1 MARAESGHRPQDHCH
16 LGRCPL
22 GRLRLVFES
31 LASRKKALGRT
42 ISVRQRTFGDQ
53 KSWLLR
59 PCGRAER
66 VGRFGIRG
74 RLRWVDW
81 VGRFGIRGRRQWDDW
96 VGRFGIRGRRQWD
109 DWVGR
114 FGIRGRRQWDDWVGL
129 SGIRDRRQWDDWIG
143 RFEILGRRQRASK
156 DRLFLDRA
164 PRGGQRFYG
173 HHHPSL
179 RSWDLGIR
187 FVGFGRQAASQRAWA
202 RTRFARRWAGVCG
215 DSRYK
220 GSVLAI

>member
-1 MARAESGHRPQDHCH
+1 M
-16 LGRCPL
+16 
-22 GRLRLVFES
+22 
-31 LASRKKALGRT
+31 
-42 ISVRQRTFGDQ
+42 
-53 KSWLLR
+53 LR
-59 PCGRAER
+59 PYGRAER

-74 RLRWVDW
+74 RLRWVGRADW
-81 VGRFGIRGRRQWDDW
+81 VGLFGIRGLRQRDDW
-96 VGRFGIRGRRQWD
+96 VGRFGIRGRRQRD

-129 SGIRDRRQWDDWIG
+129 
-143 RFEILGRRQRASK
+143 FEIRGRRQRASK
-156 DRLFLDRA
+156 DRLFLGRA
-164 PRGGQRFYG
+164 PRGGQKFYG
-173 HHHPSL
+173 SHHPNL

-220 GSVLAI
+220 GIN

>member
-74 RLRWVDW
+74 RLRWV
-81 VGRFGIRGRRQWDDW
+81 
-96 VGRFGIRGRRQWD
+96 

>member
-16 LGRCPL
+16 LGHCPL

-74 RLRWVDW
+74 RLRWDDW
-81 VGRFGIRGRRQWDDW
+81 VGLSGIRDRRQWDDW
-96 VGRFGIRGRRQWD
+96 VGRFGIRGRRQW
-109 DWVGR
+109 
-114 FGIRGRRQWDDWVGL
+114 
-129 SGIRDRRQWDDWIG
+129 
-143 RFEILGRRQRASK
+143 ASK
-156 DRLFLDRA
+156 DRRFLGCA
-164 PRGGQRFYG
+164 PRGGQKFYG
-173 HHHPSL
+173 SHHPNL

-202 RTRFARRWAGVCG
+202 RTRLARRWAGVCG